1 MLVKQYQNQLN
12 NLDKDIADLEKKRA
26 EEDKKAALNESKAS
40 KVTISKSAS
49 QATVKS
55 KSRQICQY
63 QDTATKARA
72 KSAEYS
78 KKIGDKRKR
87 RNEVSQKLQ
96 KAQND
101 LKNKE
106 MKETQK
112 IQRMYEDRIKELEG
126 ATISKVELRN
136 KTVSSEREY
145 DVFISHASEDKDS
158 FVNELVDE
166 LINKGVSVWYD
177 DKDTVW
183 GSSLREEIDRGLRLS
198 KYGIVVLSPS
208 YIADGKYWTKQELN
222 GLFQMESIE
231 SGRIL
236 PIWHQLTKKEVTNY
250 SPMIAD
256 RKAMTTA
263 ILTPGEIAEEFAKI
277 LKIVSEGEK

>member
-1 MLVKQYQNQLN
+1 MSVKQYQSQLN
-12 NLDKDIADLEKKRA
+12 NLDKDIAILEKKRA
-26 EEDKKAALNESKAS
+26 EEDRKAALKESKAL

-49 QATVKS
+49 QATVNS
-55 KSRQICQY
+55 KLRQISQY
-63 QDTATKARA
+63 QEIATKARA
-72 KSAEYS
+72 KSANYS
-78 KKIGDKRKR
+78 KKIGEKRKK
-87 RNEVSQKLQ
+87 RNEVYQKLQ
-96 KAQND
+96 KAEQD
-101 LKNKE
+101 LKKKE
-106 MKETQK
+106 TKETQK

-126 ATISKVELRN
+126 VAISKVESIN
-136 KTVSSEREY
+136 KTLSSERAY
-145 DVFISHASEDKDS
+145 DVFISHAYEDKES

-166 LINKGVSVWYD
+166 LMKKGVSVWYD
-177 DKDTVW
+177 NKDTVW
-183 GSSLREEIDRGLRLS
+183 GSSLREEIDSGLKHS

-236 PIWHQLTKKEVTNY
+236 PIWHQLTKKEVANY

-263 ILTPGEIAEEFAKI
+263 ILTPGEIAEEFAKL

>member
-1 MLVKQYQNQLN
+1 MFVKQYQNQLN
-12 NLDKDIADLEKKRA
+12 SLDKDIADLEKKRA

-55 KSRQICQY
+55 KTRQISQY
-63 QDTATKARA
+63 QDTAIKARA

-78 KKIGDKRKR
+78 KKIGDRRKK

-96 KAQND
+96 KAEHD

-106 MKETQK
+106 KKETQE

-126 ATISKVELRN
+126 ATISKVELIN
-136 KTVSSEREY
+136 KTMSGEREY
-145 DVFISHASEDKDS
+145 DVFISHAFEDKDS
-158 FVNELVDE
+158 FVNELVNE

-236 PIWHQLTKKEVTNY
+236 PIWHQLTKKEVANY

-263 ILTPGEIAEEFAKI
+263 ILTPREIAEEFAKI

>member
-1 MLVKQYQNQLN
+1 MSVKQYQSQLN
-12 NLDKDIADLEKKRA
+12 SLDKDIADLEKKRA

-55 KSRQICQY
+55 KLRQISQY

-72 KSAEYS
+72 KSADYS
-78 KKIGDKRKR
+78 KKISDKRKK

-96 KAQND
+96 KAELD
-101 LKNKE
+101 LKKKE
-106 MKETQK
+106 TKETQK
-112 IQRMYEDRIKELEG
+112 IQRIYEDRIKELEG
-126 ATISKVELRN
+126 VAISKVESIN
-136 KTVSSEREY
+136 KTSSNERVY
-145 DVFISHASEDKDS
+145 DVFISHAYEDKDS
-158 FVNELVDE
+158 FVNELVEE
-166 LINKGVSVWYD
+166 LIKKGVSVWYD
-177 DKDTVW
+177 DKDTFW

-208 YIADGKYWTKQELN
+208 YIADSKYWTKQELN
-222 GLFQMESIE
+222 GLFQMESID

-236 PIWHQLTKKEVTNY
+236 PIWHQLTKKEVANY
-250 SPMIAD
+250 SPIIAD

-277 LKIVSEGEK
+277 IKIVSEGEK

>member
-1 MLVKQYQNQLN
+1 MSVKRYQDQLN
-12 NLDKDIADLEKKRA
+12 SIDKEIANLEKKRA
-26 EEDKKAALNESKAS
+26 EEEKRATLNETKAS

-55 KSRQICQY
+55 KLRQISQY
-63 QDTATKARA
+63 KDTANKAKIKCA
-72 KSAEYS
+72 DYS
-78 KKIGDKRKR
+78 KKMGEKRKK
-87 RNEVSQKLQ
+87 RNELYQKLQ
-96 KAQND
+96 KAELD
-101 LKNKE
+101 LKKKE
-106 MKETQK
+106 MRETQK

-126 ATISKVELRN
+126 LAISKVESIN
-136 KTVSSEREY
+136 KTSSNEKLY
-145 DVFISHASEDKDS
+145 DVFISHAYEDKES

-166 LINKGVSVWYD
+166 LIKKGISVWYD
-177 DKDTVW
+177 DNDAVW

-208 YIADGKYWTKQELN
+208 YIKDGKYWTKQELN
-222 GLFQMESIE
+222 GLFQKEIIE

-236 PIWHQLTKKEVTNY
+236 PIWHELTKKEVANY

-263 ILTPGEIAEEFAKI
+263 NYTPGEIAEEFAKI
-277 LKIVSEGEK
+277 LGIV